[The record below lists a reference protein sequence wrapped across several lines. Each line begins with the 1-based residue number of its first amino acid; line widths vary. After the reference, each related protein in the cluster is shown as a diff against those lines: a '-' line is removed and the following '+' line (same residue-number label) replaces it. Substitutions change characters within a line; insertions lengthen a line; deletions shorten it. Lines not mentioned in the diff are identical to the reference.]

1 MAGRFLILFAVTN
14 TLAVGAF
21 SAFVGGG
28 TAGVALG
35 VVLALFALGGFV
47 VTARVVVLARP
58 ARRDADETRRLRRQ
72 LKESLR

>member
-1 MAGRFLILFAVTN
+1 MATRFLIVFALTN

-28 TAGVALG
+28 AAGVALG
-35 VVLALFALGGFV
+35 VVLALFALAGFV
-47 VTARVVVLARP
+47 VTARVVVITRP
-58 ARRDADETRRLRRQ
+58 ATRSADEARRLRRH

>member
-1 MAGRFLILFAVTN
+1 MARQFLILFALTN

-28 TAGVALG
+28 GVRVALG
-35 VVLALFALGGFV
+35 SVLALLALAGFV

-58 ARRDADETRRLRRQ
+58 GRRDAEEARRLRRQ
-72 LKESLR
+72 LEEGLR

>member
-1 MAGRFLILFAVTN
+1 MAGRFLVVFALTN

-21 SAFVGGG
+21 SAFVSGGA
-28 TAGVALG
+28 AGVALG
-35 VVLALFALGGFV
+35 VVLALLALGGFV

-58 ARRDADETRRLRRQ
+58 ARRDADKARRLRRQ